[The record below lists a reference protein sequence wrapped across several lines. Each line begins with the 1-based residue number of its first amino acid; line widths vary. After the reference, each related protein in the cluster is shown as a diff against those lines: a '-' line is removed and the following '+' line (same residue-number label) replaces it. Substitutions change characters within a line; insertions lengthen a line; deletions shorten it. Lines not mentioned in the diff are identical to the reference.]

1 MQLKKSN
8 INNPLEIYQGNIKRF
23 FKEFKKIFNEE
34 KIYLI
39 VDENTIQHI
48 DYLEENFSVTST
60 HLELESGE
68 ENKTFNSVLKIW
80 DFLNRN
86 HVKSSDLLFVLG
98 GGMLTDLAGFAA
110 STYKRGIEFIYIPTT
125 LLAMADASIGGKTGF
140 NFQYLKNNIGT
151 FTLPKAVFLD
161 TKFLETLP
169 KIELDS
175 GIAEVYKHSI
185 IGDVDLWKYLKVNSK
200 EIDLYYIVKSSK
212 DLKLKIVNQDP
223 YEKSIRKKLN
233 FGHTIGH
240 AIESYLLDSNS
251 PTLHGFAIAKGMI
264 IESFIAKKENLLSEN
279 NFKEIKTVLY
289 DKFKSYLNFKIDS
302 EAIIKLIQS
311 DKKNTKST
319 INFSLPTKIGQVT
332 VNHEI
337 ELKKVESY
345 LLEFFQND

>member
-1 MQLKKSN
+1 MQLKKSK
-8 INNPLEIYQGNIKRF
+8 INNPLEIYQGNIKSF

-48 DYLEENFSVTST
+48 DYLEENFSFTST
-60 HLELESGE
+60 HLQLESGE
-68 ENKTFNSVLKIW
+68 KNKTFNSVLKIW

-86 HVKSSDLLFVLG
+86 NVKSNDLLIILG

-110 STYKRGIEFIYIPTT
+110 STYKRGIEFIYLPTT

-140 NFQYLKNNIGT
+140 NYQFLKNNIGT

-161 TKFLETLP
+161 TTFLATLP
-169 KIELDS
+169 KIEIDS

-185 IGDVDLWKYLKVNSK
+185 IGDVDLWNYLKVNSK
-200 EIDLYYIVKSSK
+200 ELDLDYIVKSSK
-212 DLKLKIVNQDP
+212 NLKLEIVSKDP
-223 YEKSIRKKLN
+223 YEKNIRKKLN

-240 AIESYLLDSNS
+240 AIESYLLDSNA

-279 NFKEIKTVLY
+279 YFQEIKTVLSNN
-289 DKFKSYLNFKIDS
+289 FKSYLNFKIDS
-302 EAIIKLIQS
+302 KAIIKLILS

-319 INFSLPTKIGQVT
+319 INFSLPTKIGEVT
-332 VNHEI
+332 INSEI

-345 LLEFFQND
+345 LLEFLKND

>member
-1 MQLKKSN
+1 MQLKKFKTSK
-8 INNPLEIYQGNIKRF
+8 PVQIYQGKIKSF
-23 FKEFKKIFNEE
+23 FKEFNNIFKEK

-48 DYLEENFSVTST
+48 NYLKENLSIRFI
-60 HLELESGE
+60 HLKLESGE
-68 ENKTFNSVLKIW
+68 KNKTFNSVLKIW
-80 DFLNRN
+80 EFLNLN
-86 HVKSSDLLFVLG
+86 NVKSSDLLIILG

-110 STYKRGIEFIYIPTT
+110 STFKRGIEFIYLPTT

-140 NFQYLKNNIGT
+140 NYQLLKNNIGT

-161 TKFLETLP
+161 TTFLATLP
-169 KIELDS
+169 KIEIDS

-185 IGDVDLWKYLKVNSK
+185 IGDVDLWNYLKVNSK
-200 EIDLYYIVKSSK
+200 ELDLDYIVKSSK
-212 DLKLKIVNQDP
+212 NLKLEIVSKDP
-223 YEKSIRKKLN
+223 YEKNIRKKLN

-240 AIESYLLDSNS
+240 AIESYLLDSNA

-279 NFKEIKTVLY
+279 YFQEIKTVLSN
-289 DKFKSYLNFKIDS
+289 KFKSYLNFKIDS
-302 EAIIKLIQS
+302 KAIIKLILS

-319 INFSLPTKIGQVT
+319 INFSLPTKIGEVT
-332 VNHEI
+332 INHEI

-345 LLEFFQND
+345 LLKFLQND

>member
-1 MQLKKSN
+1 M
-8 INNPLEIYQGNIKRF
+8 EIYQGTIKSF
-23 FKEFKKIFNEE
+23 FKEFKNIIREKKIF
-34 KIYLI
+34 LI
-39 VDENTIQHI
+39 VDENTIEHI
-48 DYLEENFSVTST
+48 NYLEENFSVTST
-60 HLELESGE
+60 YLKLESGE
-68 ENKTFNSVLKIW
+68 KNKTFNNVLKIW

-86 HVKSSDLLFVLG
+86 NVKTSDLLFILG

-110 STYKRGIEFIYIPTT
+110 STYKRGIEFVYLPTT

-140 NFQYLKNNIGT
+140 NYQFLKNNIGT

-161 TKFLETLP
+161 TTFLATLP

-175 GIAEVYKHSI
+175 GLAEVYKHSI
-185 IGDVDLWKYLKVNSK
+185 IGDIDLWNYLKVNSK
-200 EIDLYYIVKSSK
+200 KLDLDYIVKSSK
-212 DLKLKIVNQDP
+212 NLKLKIVNKDP
-223 YEKSIRKKLN
+223 YEKNIRKKLN

-279 NFKEIKTVLY
+279 YFQEIKAVLT
-289 DKFKSYLNFKIDS
+289 DKFKSYLNFKIDFN
-302 EAIIKLIQS
+302 AIIKLILS

-319 INFSLPTKIGQVT
+319 INFSLPTKIGEVSI
-332 VNHEI
+332 NHEI

>member
-1 MQLKKSN
+1 M
-8 INNPLEIYQGNIKRF
+8 EIYQGTIKSF
-23 FKEFKKIFNEE
+23 FKEFKNIFKEK

-39 VDENTIQHI
+39 VDENTIEHI
-48 DYLEENFSVTST
+48 NYLEDNLSVNST
-60 HLELESGE
+60 ILKLESGE
-68 ENKTFNSVLKIW
+68 KNKTFNSVLKIW
-80 DFLNRN
+80 DFLNSN
-86 HVKSSDLLFVLG
+86 NVKSSDLLFILG

-110 STYKRGIEFIYIPTT
+110 STYKRGIEFIYFPTT

-140 NFQYLKNNIGT
+140 NYQFLKNNIGT

-161 TKFLETLP
+161 TTFLETLP

-185 IGDVDLWKYLKVNSK
+185 IGNVDLWNYLKVNSK
-200 EIDLYYIVKSSK
+200 ELDLDYIVKSSK
-212 DLKLKIVNQDP
+212 NLKLEIVNKDP
-223 YEKSIRKKLN
+223 YEKNIRKKLN

-240 AIESYLLDSNS
+240 ALESYLLDSNA

-264 IESFIAKKENLLSEN
+264 VESFIAKKENLLSEN
-279 NFKEIKTVLY
+279 YFQEIKTVLSN
-289 DKFKSYLNFKIDS
+289 KFKSYLNFKIDFK
-302 EAIIKLIQS
+302 AIIKMMLS

-319 INFSLPTKIGQVT
+319 INFSLPTKIGEVT
-332 VNHEI
+332 INHEI

>member
-1 MQLKKSN
+1 MQLKKFKTSK
-8 INNPLEIYQGNIKRF
+8 PVQIYQGKIKSF
-23 FKEFKKIFNEE
+23 FKEFNNIFKEK

-48 DYLEENFSVTST
+48 NYLKENLSIRFI
-60 HLELESGE
+60 HLKLESGE
-68 ENKTFNSVLKIW
+68 KNKTFNSVLKIW
-80 DFLNRN
+80 EFLNLN
-86 HVKSSDLLFVLG
+86 NVKSSDLLIILG

-110 STYKRGIEFIYIPTT
+110 STFKRGIEFIYLPTT

-140 NFQYLKNNIGT
+140 NYQLLKNNIGT

-161 TKFLETLP
+161 TTFLATLP
-169 KIELDS
+169 KIEIDS

-185 IGDVDLWKYLKVNSK
+185 IGDVDLWNYLKVNSK
-200 EIDLYYIVKSSK
+200 ELDLDYIVKSSK
-212 DLKLKIVNQDP
+212 NLKLEIVSKDP
-223 YEKSIRKKLN
+223 YEKNIRKKLN

-240 AIESYLLDSNS
+240 ALESYLLDSNA

-279 NFKEIKTVLY
+279 YFQEIKTVLSN
-289 DKFKSYLNFKIDS
+289 KFKSYLNFKIDS
-302 EAIIKLIQS
+302 KAIIKLILS

-319 INFSLPTKIGQVT
+319 INFSLPTKIGEVT
-332 VNHEI
+332 INHEI

-345 LLEFFQND
+345 LLEFLQND

>member
-1 MQLKKSN
+1 M
-8 INNPLEIYQGNIKRF
+8 EIYQGNIKSF

-60 HLELESGE
+60 YLELESGE
-68 ENKTFNSVLKIW
+68 KNKTFNSVLKIW
-80 DFLNRN
+80 DFLNCN
-86 HVKSSDLLFVLG
+86 NIKSSDLLFVLG

-110 STYKRGIEFIYIPTT
+110 STYKRGIEFIYLPTT

-140 NFQYLKNNIGT
+140 NYQFLKNNIGT

-161 TKFLETLP
+161 TTFLATLP
-169 KIELDS
+169 KIEIDS

-185 IGDVDLWKYLKVNSK
+185 IGDVNLWNYLKVNSK
-200 EIDLYYIVKSSK
+200 ELDLDYIVKSSK
-212 DLKLKIVNQDP
+212 NLKLEIVSKDP
-223 YEKSIRKKLN
+223 YEKNIRKKLN

-240 AIESYLLDSNS
+240 AIESYLLDSDT

-264 IESFIAKKENLLSEN
+264 IESFIAKKENLLSEDY
-279 NFKEIKTVLY
+279 FHEIKTVLSN
-289 DKFKSYLNFKIDS
+289 KFKTYLNFTIDS
-302 EAIIKLIQS
+302 KSIIKLMLS
-311 DKKNTKST
+311 DKKNTQNA
-319 INFSLPTKIGQVT
+319 INFSLPIKIGEVT
-332 VNHEI
+332 INHEL

>member
-1 MQLKKSN
+1 MQLKKSK
-8 INNPLEIYQGNIKRF
+8 ISNPLEIYQGNIKSF

-60 HLELESGE
+60 NLQLESGE
-68 ENKTFNSVLKIW
+68 KNKTFNSVLKIW

-86 HVKSSDLLFVLG
+86 NVKSNDLLIILG

-110 STYKRGIEFIYIPTT
+110 STYKRGIEFIYLPTT

-140 NFQYLKNNIGT
+140 NYQFLKNNIGT

-161 TKFLETLP
+161 TTFLATLP
-169 KIELDS
+169 KIEIDS

-185 IGDVDLWKYLKVNSK
+185 IGDVDLWNYLKVNSK
-200 EIDLYYIVKSSK
+200 ELDLDYIVKSSK
-212 DLKLKIVNQDP
+212 NLKLEIVSKDP
-223 YEKSIRKKLN
+223 YEKNIRKKLN

-240 AIESYLLDSNS
+240 AIESYLLDSNA

-279 NFKEIKTVLY
+279 FFQEIKTVLSNN
-289 DKFKSYLNFKIDS
+289 FKSYLNFKIDS
-302 EAIIKLIQS
+302 KAIIKLILS

-319 INFSLPTKIGQVT
+319 INFSLPTKIGEVT
-332 VNHEI
+332 INHEI

-345 LLEFFQND
+345 LLEFLQND

>member
-1 MQLKKSN
+1 V
-8 INNPLEIYQGNIKRF
+8 EIYQGTIKSFFEEFKNI
-23 FKEFKKIFNEE
+23 FKEK

-39 VDENTIQHI
+39 VDENTFQHI
-48 DYLEENFSVTST
+48 NYLEENFSVTST
-60 HLELESGE
+60 HLKLESGE
-68 ENKTFNSVLKIW
+68 KNKTFKNVLKIW
-80 DFLNRN
+80 DFLNCN
-86 HVKSSDLLFVLG
+86 NVKSSDLLFILG

-110 STYKRGIEFIYIPTT
+110 STYKRGIEFIYFPTT
-125 LLAMADASIGGKTGF
+125 LLAMADAAIGGKTGF
-140 NFQYLKNNIGT
+140 NYQFLKNNIGT

-161 TKFLETLP
+161 TTFLATLP

-185 IGDVDLWKYLKVNSK
+185 IGDIDLWEYLKVNSK
-200 EIDLYYIVKSSK
+200 NIDLDYIVQSSK
-212 DLKLKIVNQDP
+212 TLKLEIVNKDP
-223 YEKSIRKKLN
+223 FEKSIRKKLN

-240 AIESYLLDSNS
+240 AIESYLLDSNA

-279 NFKEIKTVLY
+279 YFQEIKTVLSN
-289 DKFKSYLNFKIDS
+289 KFKSYLNFKIDS
-302 EAIIKLIQS
+302 KAIIKLILS

-319 INFSLPTKIGQVT
+319 INFSLPTKIGEVT
-332 VNHEI
+332 INHEI

>member
-1 MQLKKSN
+1 MQLKKFKTSK
-8 INNPLEIYQGNIKRF
+8 PVQIYQGKIKSF
-23 FKEFKKIFNEE
+23 FKEFNNIFKEK

-48 DYLEENFSVTST
+48 NYLKENLSIRFI
-60 HLELESGE
+60 HLKLESGE
-68 ENKTFNSVLKIW
+68 KNKTFNSVLKIW
-80 DFLNRN
+80 EFLNLN
-86 HVKSSDLLFVLG
+86 NVKSSDLLIILG

-110 STYKRGIEFIYIPTT
+110 STFKRGIEFIYLPTT

-140 NFQYLKNNIGT
+140 NYQLLKNNIGT

-161 TKFLETLP
+161 TTFLATLP
-169 KIELDS
+169 KIEIDS

-185 IGDVDLWKYLKVNSK
+185 IGDVDLWNYLKVNSK
-200 EIDLYYIVKSSK
+200 ELDLDYIVKSSK
-212 DLKLKIVNQDP
+212 NLKLEIVSKDP
-223 YEKSIRKKLN
+223 YEKNIRKKLN

-240 AIESYLLDSNS
+240 AIESYLLDSNA

-279 NFKEIKTVLY
+279 YFQEIKTVLSN
-289 DKFKSYLNFKIDS
+289 KFKSYLNFKIDS
-302 EAIIKLIQS
+302 KAIIKLILS

-319 INFSLPTKIGQVT
+319 INFSLPTKIGEVT
-332 VNHEI
+332 INHEI

-345 LLEFFQND
+345 LLEFLQND

>member
-1 MQLKKSN
+1 MQLKKSK
-8 INNPLEIYQGNIKRF
+8 ISRTVEIYQGTIKSF
-23 FKEFKKIFNEE
+23 FKEFKNIFKEK

-39 VDENTIQHI
+39 VDENTIEHI
-48 DYLEENFSVTST
+48 NYLEDNLSVNST
-60 HLELESGE
+60 ILKLESGE
-68 ENKTFNSVLKIW
+68 KNKTFNSVLKIW
-80 DFLNRN
+80 DFLNSN
-86 HVKSSDLLFVLG
+86 NVKSSDLLFILG

-110 STYKRGIEFIYIPTT
+110 STYKRGIEFIYFPTT

-140 NFQYLKNNIGT
+140 NYQFLKNNIGT

-161 TKFLETLP
+161 TTFLETLP

-185 IGDVDLWKYLKVNSK
+185 IGDVDLWNYLKVNSK
-200 EIDLYYIVKSSK
+200 ELDLDYIVKSSK
-212 DLKLKIVNQDP
+212 NLKLEIVSKDP
-223 YEKSIRKKLN
+223 YEKNIRKKLN

-240 AIESYLLDSNS
+240 ALESYLLDSNA

-264 IESFIAKKENLLSEN
+264 VESFIAKKENLLSEN
-279 NFKEIKTVLY
+279 YFQEIKTVLSN
-289 DKFKSYLNFKIDS
+289 KFKSYLNFKIDFK
-302 EAIIKLIQS
+302 AIIKMMLS

-319 INFSLPTKIGQVT
+319 INFSLPTKIGEVT
-332 VNHEI
+332 INHEI